1 MDRRCC
7 ICAWYRT
14 CTHCYLLAGAAKA
27 SIILTRWRQYAP
39 LSNTCFV
46 GSTAVCL
53 PNGILIGSA
62 VFGTGVNPPNVHE
75 AHSPPFLPAHG
86 RLFLYFT
93 MGRHFSST
101 IAHLHGG
108 SGLPSNTWFLRP
120 THPSS
125 KWHLDQFVTPVFAGL
140 TIVTERQT
148 DHTTTS
154 VTTNCIYLP

>member
-62 VFGTGVNPPNVHE
+62 VFGTGINPPNVHE
-75 AHSPPFLPAHG
+75 AHSPLSFQLMADCSYTLQWAATFPPQLPIC
-86 RLFLYFT
+86 
-93 MGRHFSST
+93 MGDLDCHQIHDSLGPPIHHPNGISISS
-101 IAHLHGG
+101 
-108 SGLPSNTWFLRP
+108 
-120 THPSS
+120 
-125 KWHLDQFVTPVFAGL
+125 
-140 TIVTERQT
+140 
-148 DHTTTS
+148 
-154 VTTNCIYLP
+154 